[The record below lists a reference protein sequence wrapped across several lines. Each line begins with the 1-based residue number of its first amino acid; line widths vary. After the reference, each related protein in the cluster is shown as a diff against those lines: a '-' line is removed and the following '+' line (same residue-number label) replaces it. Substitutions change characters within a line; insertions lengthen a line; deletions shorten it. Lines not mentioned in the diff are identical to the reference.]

1 VELVGEGRNPVTGLM
16 SREYNRK
23 LSLDVGQHMVSA
35 EHVFTEH
42 EETGERRYTFPQ
54 TYHWIDEQEGAY
66 LLSQAGFVDVQTF
79 GSYEKSPCTQE
90 SPLLMFL
97 ARKPFT

>member
-1 VELVGEGRNPVTGLM
+1 MELVGEGRNPVTGLM